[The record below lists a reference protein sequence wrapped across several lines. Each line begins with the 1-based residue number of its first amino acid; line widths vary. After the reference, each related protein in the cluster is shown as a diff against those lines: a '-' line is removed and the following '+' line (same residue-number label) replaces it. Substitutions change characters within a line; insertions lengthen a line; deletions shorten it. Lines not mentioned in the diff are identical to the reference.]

1 MKPLDNFQSE
11 ILNLNNAKKFLSK
24 EQYNNFKEINSSLK
38 ITLLK
43 EVIEKPIENWNEI
56 TELYFRSKW
65 ANLFNALYCNK
76 KICVLEVASG
86 DADMIPQ
93 TLSISNP
100 GSYYIAANMNK
111 FLNESLIRK
120 TKGLK
125 INLELIDDDAS
136 NIRNYIENDKVDI
149 IAFQHGVND
158 VLQAMLCTN
167 NNLDTV
173 SCQWLDLLPQM
184 IELIKREVKNNTFE
198 ETLKDNFIN
207 FINEI
212 AYTLKDDGIIAIS
225 HYMFDLDLKL
235 GYPINIFENLINI
248 IREWL
253 KEDSKF
259 EEISFKN
266 YNDNWW
272 IFLKK
277 KS

>member
-11 ILNLNNAKKFLSK
+11 ILDLNNAKKFLSK

-173 SCQWLDLLPQM
+173 NCQWLDLLPQ
-184 IELIKREVKNNTFE
+184 
-198 ETLKDNFIN
+198 
-207 FINEI
+207 
-212 AYTLKDDGIIAIS
+212 
-225 HYMFDLDLKL
+225 
-235 GYPINIFENLINI
+235 
-248 IREWL
+248 
-253 KEDSKF
+253 
-259 EEISFKN
+259 
-266 YNDNWW
+266 
-272 IFLKK
+272 
-277 KS
+277 